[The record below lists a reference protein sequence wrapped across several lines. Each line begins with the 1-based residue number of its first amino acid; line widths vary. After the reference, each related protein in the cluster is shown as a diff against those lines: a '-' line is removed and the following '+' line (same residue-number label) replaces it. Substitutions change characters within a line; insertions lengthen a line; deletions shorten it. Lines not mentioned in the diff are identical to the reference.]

1 MNPLIPV
8 LLLIG
13 GAVIWS
19 LSKTAKAA
27 VKLNYDIVKFGIY
40 KFASDGNMILRVRV
54 RFGNL
59 TNTRIHINMINLAA
73 YYNPTYSESNGKLNV
88 TSRGSLLA
96 SINTTNTFIIAANSI
111 EEKDFFINIR
121 WADVAMLFV
130 NNITDIWSIIN
141 NTSGIANIIQ
151 KIVGKPVLINGQIKA
166 ENIIFKVEQIVTLTD
181 ERQ

>member
-1 MNPLIPV
+1 MNPLVPV

-19 LSKTAKAA
+19 LTKTAKAA
-27 VKLNYDIVKFGIY
+27 VKLNYDIIKFGIY
-40 KFASDGNMILRVRV
+40 KFASDGNMVLRVRV

-59 TNTRIHINMINLAA
+59 TNTPLHINMINLSA
-73 YYNPTYSESNGKLNV
+73 YYNPTYTTQNGKVNI

-96 SINTTNTFIIAANSI
+96 TLNNTNRFVIAANSI

-130 NNITDIWSIIN
+130 SNIADIWSIIN

-151 KIVGKPVLINGQIKA
+151 KIVGKPVLIRGAIKA
-166 ENIIFKVEQIVTLTD
+166 ENIVFNVEQIVTLTD
-181 ERQ
+181 ER